1 MFRKVDDILFCKKKI
16 KEEVAKYPS
25 DIVKH
30 RRDIGNDFFE
40 TPNIK
45 HLCDIFHKITNNE
58 IQLKLVH
65 EHIMMKKEKERNNMK
80 RKVVDDEPNT
90 QQTKKQKTIN
100 TVSFEFKFDQ
110 PAVFH
115 AVTAMV
121 KSSVGKS
128 IYDLF
133 PQQRN

>member
-1 MFRKVDDILFCKKKI
+1 MYRKVEDILFCKRQI

-30 RRDIGNDFFE
+30 RIDIGNDFFE

-45 HLCDIFHKITNNE
+45 YLCDIFHKVTNNE
-58 IQLKLVH
+58 IKLKLDH
-65 EHIMMKKEKERNNMK
+65 EHMIKKETERNNMK
-80 RKVVDDEPNT
+80 RKVEDEPNT
-90 QQTKKQKTIN
+90 QPSKKQKSIN
-100 TVSFEFKFDQ
+100 TVAFEFKFNQ

-115 AVTAMV
+115 AGTATV
-121 KSSVGKS
+121 NSSVGKS
-128 IYDLF
+128 IYHLF